1 MINEVRNTVLSV
13 LNKNNYGYVSPSDF
27 NLFAENAQM
36 EIFEEYF
43 SSYNKAIN
51 MENARSA
58 GSDYAEIEGPIAETI
73 EGFLVTNFL
82 SNVNNSL
89 LLPTSNY
96 FRVPSLTTTGTT
108 AYYILKMLCH
118 TNVITSGT
126 STSVNSNE
134 LISSTAQFTTLGII
148 NGDIVVNKNT
158 NKIARVVSVFSN
170 SVIILDDDIF
180 LTSPVNYVIISQAS
194 KEADKVSVG
203 KITMLDSSLLT
214 KPNNMFPS
222 YTLEEDYIKMYPKTI
237 NQNGQ
242 VEAVYFRHPKPPKWT
257 YITLAGGTPV
267 FDQSQ
272 PDYQDF
278 ELPFED
284 TYRLVMKI
292 LQYCGMSI
300 REIEVAQFGIAQ
312 EQQNQL

>member
-1 MINEVRNTVLSV
+1 M
-13 LNKNNYGYVSPSDF
+13 
-27 NLFAENAQM
+27 
-36 EIFEEYF
+36 
-43 SSYNKAIN
+43 
-51 MENARSA
+51 
-58 GSDYAEIEGPIAETI
+58 
-73 EGFLVTNFL
+73 
-82 SNVNNSL
+82 
-89 LLPTSNY
+89 
-96 FRVPSLTTTGTT
+96 
-108 AYYILKMLCH
+108 
-118 TNVITSGT
+118 
-126 STSVNSNE
+126 
-134 LISSTAQFTTLGII
+134 
-148 NGDIVVNKNT
+148 
-158 NKIARVVSVFSN
+158 
-170 SVIILDDDIF
+170 IILDDDIF

-300 REIEVAQFGIAQ
+300 REIEIAQFGIAQ